1 MSTRQ
6 ILWAAFLLVHLGVA
20 VIGWIAPGS
29 AMGDVYLVYE
39 PWSTKATNGEG
50 IMGVTEPFVYPQLA
64 LVPMLLAKAFA
75 WAGGYII
82 AWSIV
87 VTALDAI
94 AFAVLLGHGRRTF
107 ASQGRTYA
115 AWFWLAGIAAL
126 GPVGMYRI
134 DAIVV
139 PIAIL
144 GLLWLAGR
152 PVVAA
157 ALLAVGTWIKIWPAA
172 LLATAFIVMRRRWS
186 IAAVSVGI
194 SAIVAAGVLALGG
207 AAHLLSFVSG
217 QTGRGLQLEAPVSTP
232 YLWCTMFQQPGCS
245 VYYDTG
251 ILTYQVTGPAIDTV
265 IALMT
270 PLLVLAVAAIVL
282 LGAYKSRAG
291 ASFVRL
297 FPPLSLALVL
307 VLIVF
312 NKVGSP
318 QFMTWLI
325 PPIVFWIVLDR
336 VRATVPAGLALALLG
351 MTQLVYP
358 FWYNFVLAAS
368 APGVVLLTIRNIV
381 EIVLL
386 VIVVIRVVQVPTKA
400 RVGLRE
406 TDVVDADAASFSKGL

>member
-1 MSTRQ
+1 
-6 ILWAAFLLVHLGVA
+6 
-20 VIGWIAPGS
+20 
-29 AMGDVYLVYE
+29 
-39 PWSTKATNGEG
+39 
-50 IMGVTEPFVYPQLA
+50 
-64 LVPMLLAKAFA
+64 
-75 WAGGYII
+75 
-82 AWSIV
+82 
-87 VTALDAI
+87 
-94 AFAVLLGHGRRTF
+94 
-107 ASQGRTYA
+107 
-115 AWFWLAGIAAL
+115 
-126 GPVGMYRI
+126 
-134 DAIVV
+134 
-139 PIAIL
+139 
-144 GLLWLAGR
+144 
-152 PVVAA
+152 
-157 ALLAVGTWIKIWPAA
+157 
-172 LLATAFIVMRRRWS
+172 
-186 IAAVSVGI
+186 
-194 SAIVAAGVLALGG
+194 
-207 AAHLLSFVSG
+207 
-217 QTGRGLQLEAPVSTP
+217 
-232 YLWCTMFQQPGCS
+232 MFQQPGCP